1 MRRRGLPV
9 LPILLG
15 GALAAAPAP
24 PARAQERV
32 PNRTQLLRRAF
43 GDVAERHADGV
54 ARVVVSGDEKGFGVL
69 VTGEGHVLAPS
80 ALVPAG
86 ARVAVAFGGA
96 DSYPAEVVA
105 RNEPLNLVLLLAE
118 PEELVTPISFRNPVD
133 PEVGRFAISVGTGP
147 SPVAVGAV
155 SAVNRAVPE
164 GDKQELPPEA
174 MFVPHPAQTIR
185 AGRRYDNVLQHD
197 SWLGNTLADRS
208 LGAPLFDVRGRILG
222 ITVEVRSRGTCY
234 AIPAKLVRDALPA
247 LLAGKTTPA
256 VRPGFFGVQTDEL
269 LPEEAKRLRIPA
281 GVRVSA
287 VVPGPGE
294 QPIGAAKAGIRPGD
308 VILAV
313 NGVAASDTGT
323 LQEIVQSFRPGDR
336 VPVELVREGGER
348 ARVEVEV
355 AERPLEF
362 GPPSPPDSPR
372 RRR

>member
-1 MRRRGLPV
+1 MSVRV
-9 LPILLG
+9 LPILLA

-24 PARAQERV
+24 PARAQERT

-43 GDVAERHADGV
+43 GDVAERYSEGV
-54 ARVVVSGDEKGFGVL
+54 ARVVVSGSEKGFGVL

-80 ALVPAG
+80 ALVPDG

-118 PEELVTPISFRNPVD
+118 PEELVTPISFRNPVG

-155 SAVNRAVPE
+155 SAANRAVPE
-164 GDKQELPPEA
+164 LSAADKQEPPPEA
-174 MFVPHPAQTIR
+174 LFFPHPAQTIR
-185 AGRRYDNVLQHD
+185 TGRRYDNVLQHD
-197 SWLGNTLADRS
+197 SWLGDRS

-222 ITVEVRSRGTCY
+222 ITVEVRARGTCY
-234 AIPAKLVRDALPA
+234 AIPAKLVREALPG

-256 VRPGFFGVQTDEL
+256 VRPGFFGVQTGEL
-269 LPEEAKRLRIPA
+269 LPEEAKKLGIPG
-281 GVRVSA
+281 GVRVA
-287 VVPGPGE
+287 GVVPGPGDE
-294 QPIGAAKAGIRPGD
+294 PIGAAKAGIKPGD
-308 VILAV
+308 VIVAV
-313 NGVAASDTGT
+313 NGVAASDTMT

-336 VPVELVREGGER
+336 IPVELIRQGGER
-348 ARVEVEV
+348 ERVEVVV
-355 AERPLEF
+355 AERPVDF
-362 GPPSPPDSPR
+362 GPTPAPGAPR